1 MHIPEPDLSILLEL
15 VRKSVMRRWGW
26 LASSDD
32 ILQESL
38 VGAWQALTDCEAWVT
53 ACAHPGEDPHC
64 RRVARRGGL
73 SAAIEWLRG
82 PQNQDRRVSRR
93 GHAIPRS
100 VSVEALAYE
109 PVAPDFASEVDQ
121 ALAAETALNRWRRAL
136 GAGQDWELVRRTVL
150 EDEDLTE
157 AARAMGLRY
166 DSQLKRRH
174 GQLLERLASLEA
186 RVNG

>member
-1 MHIPEPDLSILLEL
+1 VQIQEPDLSILLDL
-15 VRKSVMRRWGW
+15 VRKSVLRRWGW
-26 LASSDD
+26 HSGAED
-32 ILQESL
+32 ILAEGL
-38 VGAWQALTDCEAWVT
+38 MGAWQALTDCEAWVM

-109 PVAPDFASEVDQ
+109 PATDDFSE
-121 ALAAETALNRWRRAL
+121 ALVERIAAEEWTEQRLSLPSLSEEDR
-136 GAGQDWELVRRTVL
+136 ELLRRTLV
-150 EDEDLTE
+150 EGEALTE
-157 AARAMGLRY
+157 AARALGLTY
-166 DSQLKRRH
+166 GMALKRRRRR
-174 GQLLERLASLEA
+174 LLETLLAED
-186 RVNG
+186 RP